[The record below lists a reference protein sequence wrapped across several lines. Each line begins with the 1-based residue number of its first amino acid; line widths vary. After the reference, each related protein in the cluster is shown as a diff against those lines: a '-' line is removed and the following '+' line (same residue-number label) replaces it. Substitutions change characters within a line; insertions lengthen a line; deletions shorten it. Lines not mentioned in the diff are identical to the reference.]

1 MKPLCYLSLLLAVS
15 FLSGCG
21 GGASMATTSSDG
33 GSFASSPHVANDLIR
48 VGDKITVRLS
58 GVPDG
63 GYAVEVQVPEAG
75 NITLPLLTNSF
86 NAAGKTT
93 GSLSEEIV
101 ESYKSNKI
109 YTNPHIAVELGERY
123 INVSGDVRSPQRV
136 LYTADS
142 TLLSTIISCGGFDEY
157 AKRNAVQITR
167 GKQIIIVDCAAA
179 ARTPG
184 GDPPVYPG
192 DLIFVPRTMF

>member
-1 MKPLCYLSLLLAVS
+1 M
-15 FLSGCG
+15 G
-21 GGASMATTSSDG
+21 GGVPATTTSADAS
-33 GSFASSPHVANDLIR
+33 SFATSPHVANDLIR
-48 VGDKITVRLS
+48 VGDKIVVRLS

-75 NITLPLLTNSF
+75 DISLPLLTGSF
-86 NAAGKTT
+86 HVAGKTT
-93 GSLSEEIV
+93 GSLSAEIV
-101 ESYKSNKI
+101 EAYKSNKI
-109 YTNPHIAVELGERY
+109 YTNPHVAVELGDRY

-157 AKRNAVQITR
+157 AKRNSVQITR
-167 GKQIIIVDCAAA
+167 GKQVIIVDCAAA